1 MFRLKYTSTYGS
13 LSPRAF
19 LNLANRCS
27 GSGASAILFLAFCQ
41 INTRMVEC
49 GRQAGDALCE
59 QEPHQ
64 HDSINPRKLPQVWP
78 RCVSNTARC
87 SHVGDILFKKDSVK
101 VLCCSFIVVCECLV
115 WCTQLSHYSR
125 VFLVAFCQPPS
136 EHISTTHSMSKSEVC
151 DISLLYIKDARGI
164 ALDRV
169 S

>member
-78 RCVSNTARC
+78 RCVSNTARWF
-87 SHVGDILFKKDSVK
+87 SRWEIYLKKNSVRK
-101 VLCCSFIVVCECLV
+101 GVVLLVHCCL
-115 WCTQLSHYSR
+115 R
-125 VFLVAFCQPPS
+125 VFGVVYAALALLAGVPGCVLPTTKRT
-136 EHISTTHSMSKSEVC
+136 HIHHSFNVKE
-151 DISLLYIKDARGI
+151 
-164 ALDRV
+164 
-169 S
+169 